1 MCSFRARMFIVFL
14 APLLRTYCM
23 YTVQCTYSIRKPVAA
38 DPPQTTFSLVLLFSQ
53 RGKALS
59 DVTPPF
65 PIQSSPN
72 HLVKPIDVDP
82 DPGGKKLPERRRTF
96 CHSNQSKVT

>member
-1 MCSFRARMFIVFL
+1 MKRLIKEKKPDTHAKVGVLILSARRNMCA
-14 APLLRTYCM
+14 
-23 YTVQCTYSIRKPVAA
+23 IRKPVAA
-38 DPPQTTFSLVLLFSQ
+38 DPPQNTISLFLLFSQ
-53 RGKALS
+53 RGKALP